1 MEAKEDMEEK
11 EEEKAK
17 DGIQD
22 TAQAKEEKEDMHHI
36 NQEETKAR
44 ENVCKEPATAV
55 VKLDTQ
61 QGFAGKRR
69 RTKGKA
75 KA

>member
-1 MEAKEDMEEK
+1 MEEK

-22 TAQAKEEKEDMHHI
+22 TAQAKEEKEDMRHT
-36 NQEETKAR
+36 NQREIKAK
-44 ENVCKEPATAV
+44 EKVCKEHATTV

>member
-1 MEAKEDMEEK
+1 MEEK
-11 EEEKAK
+11 EEEKVR

-22 TAQAKEEKEDMHHI
+22 TAQAKEEKEGMHHI
-36 NQEETKAR
+36 NQRETKAK
-44 ENVCKEPATAV
+44 EKVCKEHATTV
-55 VKLDTQ
+55 VRLDTQ
-61 QGFAGKRR
+61 RDRAGKHQ

>member
-1 MEAKEDMEEK
+1 MEEK

-17 DGIQD
+17 GGIQD
-22 TAQAKEEKEDMHHI
+22 AAQAKEEKEDIHHTT
-36 NQEETKAR
+36 QEETKAR
-44 ENVCKEPATAV
+44 EKACKEHATTV
-55 VKLDTQ
+55 VRLGTQ
-61 QGFAGKRR
+61 QGFACKRR